1 MLSVIIPNVTAQWS
15 GRLAEWRVQQKKT
28 DAFHFL
34 PDILNSR
41 YTCVSMY
48 GRERGG
54 ERGSTSERERESRRE
69 RDRKRNRGAEKGRE
83 KNWEKIEGERKK

>member
-1 MLSVIIPNVTAQWS
+1 MEWS
-15 GRLAEWRVQQKKT
+15 IGGMEGTTKKT

-48 GRERGG
+48 GRERGREKERVERERVREWG
-54 ERGSTSERERESRRE
+54 ERGREKEKVEKNKRGTGAH
-69 RDRKRNRGAEKGRE
+69 RKEEKGTW
-83 KNWEKIEGERKK
+83 KKIEGERKK

>member
-1 MLSVIIPNVTAQWS
+1 MEWS
-15 GRLAEWRVQQKKT
+15 IGGMEGTTKKT

-54 ERGSTSERERESRRE
+54 EKERVEREREREGKSGGRE
-69 RDRKRNRGAEKGRE
+69 RE
-83 KNWEKIEGERKK
+83 